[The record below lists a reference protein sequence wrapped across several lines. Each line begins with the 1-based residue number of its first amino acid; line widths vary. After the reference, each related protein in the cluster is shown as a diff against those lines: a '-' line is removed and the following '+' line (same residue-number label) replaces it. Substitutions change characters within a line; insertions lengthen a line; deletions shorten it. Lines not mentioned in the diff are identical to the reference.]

1 MIGCK
6 VLSKVEIKSI
16 IENMDL
22 EKNKLL
28 VLVAINFGTRISE
41 ALALNFSDLDGKMV
55 TIKSSK
61 GSNTQSFP
69 ITETLRTA
77 VEATKQEY
85 ISKGITV
92 NSDTALFLN
101 RSGVRAS
108 RQAASKIIK
117 AAAKK
122 AGIDG
127 KVNSHSFRK
136 SFITRIY
143 EMTNYNIV
151 ETKQYSRHKNLSNLD
166 YYIST
171 TNNTNLVND
180 LNW

>member
-6 VLSKVEIKSI
+6 VLSKYEIKRI
-16 IENMDL
+16 IENMEL
-22 EKNKLL
+22 AKNKLL
-28 VLVAINFGTRISE
+28 VLVSINFGTRISE
-41 ALALNFSDLDGKMV
+41 TLSLNFGDLSGEYV

-69 ITETLRTA
+69 ITKTLKEA
-77 VEATKQEY
+77 VEANRQEY
-85 ISKGITV
+85 ISNGWTV
-92 NSDTALFLN
+92 NPDTALFLN
-101 RSGVRAS
+101 RSGVRMT
-108 RQAASKIIK
+108 RQAASKIIR

-122 AGIDG
+122 ANIDG

-143 EMTNYNIV
+143 EMTNFNIV

-166 YYIST
+166 YYIQT
-171 TNNTNLVND
+171 TNNTNLVKELD
-180 LNW
+180 W